1 MSDCTLTGFYITGRD
16 GEGIVDIEL
25 PGDVRL
31 GMTETELLEKYGEP
45 REKSEDTKTGILTYS
60 WDDALF
66 TRSLGIEFDKDSK
79 EIISIMIDI
88 WDY

>member
-1 MSDCTLTGFYITGRD
+1 
-16 GEGIVDIEL
+16 
-25 PGDVRL
+25 
-31 GMTETELLEKYGEP
+31 MTEAELLEKYGEP

-60 WDDALF
+60 WDDELF

-79 EIISIMIDI
+79 KIISIMIDI